1 MGRPPLNPS
10 RTEVQ
15 TSLGRVIEELAQPP
29 TRQERRIGW
38 IQETRSE
45 VAAQLRAIRDD
56 IEGGMPPH
64 PRDLPSQ
71 VEVVRWLDASG
82 VEVALGDPLVAQVM
96 YAFAVARRYANR
108 NTKRV

>member
-1 MGRPPLNPS
+1 
-10 RTEVQ
+10 
-15 TSLGRVIEELAQPP
+15 
-29 TRQERRIGW
+29 
-38 IQETRSE
+38 
-45 VAAQLRAIRDD
+45 
-56 IEGGMPPH
+56 MPPH

-82 VEVALGDPLVAQVM
+82 VEVALGDPLIAQVM